1 MVKSLDFIFKTK
13 FSLIFCSN
21 IEKIYLLNEWKE
33 KGKRKKKK
41 KAKEENVVETRNKN
55 CDGVVC
61 IFCLLVKIEIV
72 TVVKAVTFI
81 VDAAAMI
88 DVAMIDMIPTVDL

>member
-1 MVKSLDFIFKTK
+1 MVKSLDFIFKIK
-13 FSLIFCSN
+13 FSLIFCLN

-41 KAKEENVVETRNKN
+41 KVKEENVVEIRNKN

-72 TVVKAVTFI
+72 MVVKVVIFI
-81 VDAAAMI
+81 VDVVVMI
-88 DVAMIDMIPTVDL
+88 DVVMIDMIFMVDL